1 MKHMHRALVLLL
13 TAALIVTAC
22 IPATLVGLAAETQD
36 ATTAPTEA
44 TQATQATQI
53 AATESSETT
62 LPSETASPTDT
73 TDATE
78 ETTVPTAADQ
88 LSTEELFTVSFDLNG
103 GAVCTRGAGDLTVS
117 AATGQEITMP
127 EAVKEMLRHAFEDC
141 GMRKVWIG
149 YYEGNIKSK
158 RVQEKCG
165 FKYQWKT
172 QDVDVPLMHEKRTGN
187 VSLMT
192 REDWLSG
199 K

>member
-36 ATTAPTEA
+36 AATAPTEA
-44 TQATQATQI
+44 TQAAQI

-78 ETTVPTAADQ
+78 ETTVPTVADQ

-103 GAVCTRGAGDLTVS
+103 GTVCTRGAGGLTVS

-127 EAVKEMLRHAFEDC
+127 AAL
-141 GMRKVWIG
+141 
-149 YYEGNIKSK
+149 
-158 RVQEKCG
+158 
-165 FKYQWKT
+165 
-172 QDVDVPLMHEKRTGN
+172 
-187 VSLMT
+187 
-192 REDWLSG
+192 
-199 K
+199 